1 MTTPDTPGAP
11 RGYSRLQI
19 ALHWTIAALILAQL
33 VYNEPMQQ
41 AFDERVAAGDVA
53 AGGGALFHIAVGSTV
68 LLLAVVRLFVR
79 ARRGVPGPHPG
90 NPPIVTWAGHATH
103 AALYIMIFAMPLTG
117 LAAWFLGSET
127 SATLHEAG
135 RLVIIVLIGV
145 HILGALAEHFV
156 FRNDALLRMLGAAS
170 RRPGV

>member
-1 MTTPDTPGAP
+1 MTTRGAPVAP

-19 ALHWTIAALILAQL
+19 VLHWTIAALIVVQLA
-33 VYNEPMQQ
+33 YNEPMQI
-41 AFDERVAAGDVA
+41 AFEDRVSDGDLA
-53 AGGGALFHIAVGSTV
+53 AGGGALFHIVVGSTV

-79 ARRGVPGPHPG
+79 AHRGVPGPHPG

-117 LAAWFLGSET
+117 LAAWLLGSES

-145 HILGALAEHFV
+145 HVIGALAEHFV
-156 FRNDALLRMLGAAS
+156 FRNNALLRMLGAAP
-170 RRPGV
+170 RRPGA